1 MSLRSKLSQIS
12 KPADLFPELSNAQ
25 KETNRLL
32 VLIANAIHARRRE
45 LNQTQSQLANLL
57 AVSQPMVCQWEK
69 GEYNFTIET
78 LATVFDKLKL
88 KVDISFE
95 PVETE
100 EVIPQISRYDFRKP
114 KAGSKFKESTPFALE
129 EAA

>member
-1 MSLRSKLSQIS
+1 MSLRSKLNQVSR
-12 KPADLFPELSNAQ
+12 PTDLFPELSNAQ

-32 VLIANAIHARRRE
+32 VLIANAIHARRKE

-57 AVSQPMVCQWEK
+57 SVSQPMVCQWER

-88 KVDISFE
+88 KVDISFV
-95 PVETE
+95 PVEAE
-100 EVIPQISRYDFRKP
+100 EVIPPICRYGFKKTR
-114 KAGSKFKESTPFALE
+114 AVSKCQDPDTLALE